1 MFDIMDN
8 PFKFI
13 SILYRKSH
21 MFLNKNCAKYDLTAP
36 QAVII
41 LIICDLKKMTQDE
54 ITKKIG
60 LDKSVVAK
68 TLNKMEERG
77 FVKRTTNIKDKRT
90 YDIKP
95 TNKALEV
102 YPFVKEQ
109 VKICFDKMTN
119 KMTKE
124 EKKEFK
130 RLLLLAANSTIS
142 MDE

>member
-1 MFDIMDN
+1 
-8 PFKFI
+8 
-13 SILYRKSH
+13 

-41 LIICDLKKMTQDE
+41 LIICDFEKITQDE

-77 FVKRTTNIKDKRT
+77 FVERTTNIKDKRK

-109 VKICFDKMTN
+109 VKICFDRMTD

-124 EKKEFK
+124 EKNEFK
-130 RLLLLAANSTIS
+130 KLLLLAANSTIS